1 MIGPFFP
8 GRFDRVYFETPIV
21 YSHGPLGPVSTGVL
35 LDLPVRT
42 DTKGVSGGSKGVV
55 SDPFLPIRCEVCFK
69 PLSLCCCIPG
79 KDY

>member
-1 MIGPFFP
+1 MICP
-8 GRFDRVYFETPIV
+8 GESFSLIARPRAFI

-42 DTKGVSGGSKGVV
+42 DTKGVSGGFKGVV

-79 KDY
+79 KYY